1 MNNTILDFSSIYD
14 LFILLF
20 TQYPKSLKEI
30 TVISNIEINIDEL
43 TNLINVNNYN
53 TLEKIILEFNK
64 RSLRN
69 REFNIE
75 DNLDYSKD
83 DIIENKKFNCY
94 YINRNKKKVNTLLF
108 VMHSL
113 SKKYNKNF
121 MNYYIF
127 HSIEKHIFIKK
138 EKELIIKYK

>member
-64 RSLRN
+64 SNSLD
-69 REFNIE
+69 IILQYTTM
-75 DNLDYSKD
+75 DVDKD
-83 DIIENKKFNCY
+83 DYILINNIIDFLDESN
-94 YINRNKKKVNTLLF
+94 
-108 VMHSL
+108 SL
-113 SKKYNKNF
+113 DEKIVDEIYNP
-121 MNYYIF
+121 
-127 HSIEKHIFIKK
+127 SEIELEI
-138 EKELIIKYK
+138 